1 MHFIDMVRLAAGMS
15 VADTLIKSFTYRSS
29 DLFTFS
35 IYIKHCVFHTCLI
48 IFSSHS
54 VSHGLYISGLSWWF
68 RG

>member
-1 MHFIDMVRLAAGMS
+1 MVRLPAGMS
-15 VADTLIKSFTYRSS
+15 VADTLIKSFIYRLS

-35 IYIKHCVFHTCLI
+35 IYIKRCVFGTCLI

-54 VSHGLYISGLSWWF
+54 ISHGLYISGLPWWL